1 MSRKSGHFHSNLGC
15 EAAGDSL
22 PSNSCRFLPSP
33 PPQLC
38 YLLHAPAP
46 TPSRTHP
53 LRHSGFSLHPPSQS
67 TRPHK
72 LHLAGMKER
81 EQHHTGIIRSYTGGH
96 HLLLEGASIARGWRQ
111 VQCPLC
117 NQRTEVGSE
126 DCAWSFSQDSRSHSC
141 TSKNCIFHVSK

>member
-1 MSRKSGHFHSNLGC
+1 MVAQRPIPPAQTLQPGVCRHSLCPGIKNEIKKKKIMSRKSGHFHSNLGC

-38 YLLHAPAP
+38 YLLPAPAP

-96 HLLLEGASIARGWRQ
+96 HLLLEGASIARG
-111 VQCPLC
+111 
-117 NQRTEVGSE
+117 
-126 DCAWSFSQDSRSHSC
+126 
-141 TSKNCIFHVSK
+141 